1 MREIKLKI
9 DQRFNVR
16 ILLLEYLRAHNIG
29 EFYEKNIKAEDK
41 TITVFAYETVYTK
54 TAFYGGRGIHYDVT
68 ATITLIVSE
77 KRDSTAVAFILP
89 SDAPNDTLNAFD
101 LKLKDNGFRY
111 I

>member
-9 DQRFNVR
+9 DQKFNVR
-16 ILLLEYLRAHNIG
+16 ILLLEYLRAHNID

-41 TITVFAYETVYTK
+41 TITVFAYETVYKK

-89 SDAPNDTLNAFD
+89 SDAPNDALNAFD
-101 LKLKDNGFRY
+101 LKLNDNGFRY